1 MKQKFIKYF
10 SRIAEETAK
19 LSSARRLKVG
29 CIIVRDGRVLSVGY
43 NGTPAGWDNNC
54 ENEFTTL
61 PENTIKLVTKQEV
74 SHAEENCLMKMATST
89 ESSVGATMFLTH
101 PPGINCAKLINL
113 AGIKKVYYNDDY
125 IYTDGLEFLDKCKI
139 PYSKIK
145 KEKEE

>member
-74 SHAEENCLMKMATST
+74 SHAEEN
-89 ESSVGATMFLTH
+89 
-101 PPGINCAKLINL
+101 
-113 AGIKKVYYNDDY
+113 
-125 IYTDGLEFLDKCKI
+125 
-139 PYSKIK
+139 
-145 KEKEE
+145 